1 MCGVLADS
9 RKLTQDGL
17 WHLRNLNKT
26 RRLFLKGLPDVA
38 LTDALLES
46 LHDLPQM
53 EMLRLEGY
61 KGQIRGNITAAAV
74 TRSVRQHTHTAIF
87 LHPEIGIL
95 TPSRLAHHCKKV

>member
-17 WHLRNLNKT
+17 WHLRNLNELKC
-26 RRLFLKGLPDVA
+26 LFMNGLPDVA

-74 TRSVRQHTHTAIF
+74 TRSVRQHTHTESYIS
-87 LHPEIGIL
+87 P
-95 TPSRLAHHCKKV
+95 P